1 MGVWIFHFLNTLTNA
16 LDSIGKIVRYMSDK
30 EQIYRHEVDE
40 LKKSR
45 RIQSLVPGFCG
56 NKIYVSGN
64 LGMHCAPILI
74 LFQWD
79 IRGQSLYIYDVI
91 DNSGSS
97 FSVCIQKAVQ
107 WCEKNGCELSTI
119 FLPHDGEKEQ
129 LGYNKVP
136 SLDTDLIDEE
146 FDIITLLYE
155 QKLDGINR
163 CRRLFPNI
171 YFNNTDSVAGLIRSL
186 GLYSYVHMYDE
197 RSAKILT
204 STKADVHSDFCDAF
218 RYVCS
223 SAEYI
228 RDLPAKKK
236 EEEML
241 AWWRDQFTTTSCW
254 SERKLYK

>member
-1 MGVWIFHFLNTLTNA
+1 MWIFHFLNMLTNA
-16 LDSIGKIVRYMSDK
+16 LGPIERIVRYMSYK

-64 LGMHCAPILI
+64 PGMHCAPILI

-79 IRGQSLYIYDVI
+79 IRRQSLYIYDVI
-91 DNSGSS
+91 DNSGSP

-107 WCEKNGCELSTI
+107 WCEENGCELSTI
-119 FLPHDGEKEQ
+119 FLPLDGEKGQFE
-129 LGYNKVP
+129 YNEVP
-136 SLDTDLIDEE
+136 SYTDLIDEE
-146 FDIITLLYE
+146 FDIITLPYE
-155 QKLDGINR
+155 QKFDGICR

-197 RSAKILT
+197 RYAKILT

-223 SAEYI
+223 SARYI
-228 RDLPAKKK
+228 NDLSAR
-236 EEEML
+236 EREDEAL
-241 AWWRDQFTTTSCW
+241 SWWQEQSRVKS
-254 SERKLYK
+254 